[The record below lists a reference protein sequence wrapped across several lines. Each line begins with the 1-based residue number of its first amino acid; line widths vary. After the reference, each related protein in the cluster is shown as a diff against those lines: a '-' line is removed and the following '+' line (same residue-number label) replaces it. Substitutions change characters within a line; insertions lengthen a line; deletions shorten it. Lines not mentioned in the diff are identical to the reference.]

1 MTEIAQ
7 GLARA
12 KVMLDLKRHDEAAG
26 VLGPILAADP
36 GNSTGWC
43 LLALAH
49 IGAGRFEDAI
59 VSAGR
64 AIAAAPDHD
73 WPHRLACT
81 AQLRM
86 GNARAALRA
95 AAEAR
100 RLVPQSWQA
109 HVCVAEATLATG
121 ENFHLAAEAA
131 ATARALAPNAPEV
144 HVISGKVSFALARR
158 KAARAHLERALALD
172 PQHGGALNEL
182 GRVTVTGPFSGHA
195 ARYFLQAV
203 RTDPRVGTYSSN
215 VDVTVRRAVGLAI
228 YIGGVAAVVLYLAT
242 TMMTHLSRAQI
253 LIGLAACVLLM
264 TVAGAV
270 QYLQMPPQARSLIRR
285 PPNLAALTV
294 CYASFLTAFA
304 MIALSSTA
312 ALPNMLAGAIA
323 IIVVSRLVMAL
334 WLLRHKPGRAT
345 GSQRRA

>member
-12 KVMLDLKRHDEAAG
+12 RVMLDLRRHDEAAG
-26 VLGPILAADP
+26 LLGPILAADP

-49 IGAGRFEDAI
+49 IGAGRFKDAI

-64 AIAAAPDHD
+64 AIAAAPDYD
-73 WPHRLACT
+73 WPHRLTCT
-81 AQLRM
+81 AQLCM

-95 AAEAR
+95 AEEAR
-100 RLVPQSWQA
+100 RLSPQSWQA

-121 ENFHLAAEAA
+121 ENFRLAAEAA
-131 ATARALAPNAPEV
+131 AAARALAPNAAEV
-144 HVISGKVSFALARR
+144 HVISGKVSFALTRR

-172 PQHGGALNEL
+172 PQHGDALNEL
-182 GRVTVTGPFSGHA
+182 GRVTFSGPFRGHA
-195 ARYFLQAV
+195 ARYFLRAV
-203 RTDPRVGTYSSN
+203 RVNPRVSTYSSN
-215 VDVTVRRAVGLAI
+215 LDVTVRRAVGLVI
-228 YIGGVAAVVLYLAT
+228 HIGSAAAVVLYLAT
-242 TMMTHLSRAQI
+242 MMTHLSRTQI
-253 LIGLAACVLLM
+253 LLGLAGCVLLL
-264 TVAGAV
+264 TVAGAT

-285 PPNLAALTV
+285 PPNPAALTV
-294 CYASFLTAFA
+294 FYASFLAAFA

-323 IIVVSRLVMAL
+323 ILVVSRLVMAL
-334 WLLRHKPGRAT
+334 WLLRNKPGRAT

>member
-12 KVMLDLKRHDEAAG
+12 EVMLDLKRHNEAAG

-73 WPHRLACT
+73 WPHRLACM

-95 AAEAR
+95 AEEAR
-100 RLVPQSWQA
+100 RLSPQSWQA
-109 HVCVAEATLATG
+109 HVCMAEATLAAG

-144 HVISGKVSFALARR
+144 HVISGKVSFAHARR

-182 GRVTVTGPFSGHA
+182 GRVTLTGPFSGHA

-203 RTDPRVGTYSSN
+203 QTDPRVGTYSSN
-215 VDVTVRRAVGLAI
+215 VDVTVRRAVGLVI
-228 YIGGVAAVVLYLAT
+228 YIGGAAAVVLYLAT
-242 TMMTHLSRAQI
+242 MMTHLSRTQI

-264 TVAGAV
+264 TVAGAA
-270 QYLQMPPQARSLIRR
+270 QYLQMPPQARSLTRR

-294 CYASFLTAFA
+294 CYASFLAAFA
-304 MIALSSTA
+304 MIVLSSTA

-323 IIVVSRLVMAL
+323 ILVVSRLVMAL
-334 WLLRHKPGRAT
+334 WLLRNKPGRAT

>member
-7 GLARA
+7 GLAHA
-12 KVMLDLKRHDEAAG
+12 EVMLGLKRHDEAAG
-26 VLGPILAADP
+26 VLGSILAADP

-49 IGAGRFEDAI
+49 IGAGRFEDAS

-81 AQLRM
+81 VHLRM

-95 AAEAR
+95 AGEAR
-100 RLVPQSWQA
+100 RLSPQSWQA
-109 HVCVAEATLATG
+109 YVCVAEATLATG
-121 ENFHLAAEAA
+121 EHFHLAAEAA
-131 ATARALAPNAPEV
+131 GTARALAPNAPEV
-144 HVISGKVSFALARR
+144 HVISGKVSFALGRR

-182 GRVTVTGPFSGHA
+182 GRVTLIGPFSGHA

-203 RTDPRVGTYSSN
+203 RTDPSVGTYSSN
-215 VDVTVRRAVGLAI
+215 VDATVRSAVGVVI
-228 YIGGVAAVVLYLAT
+228 YIGGAAAVVLYLV
-242 TMMTHLSRAQI
+242 TMMTHLSRTQI

-264 TVAGAV
+264 TVAGGA
-270 QYLQMPPQARSLIRR
+270 QYLQMPSQARSLIRR
-285 PPNLAALTV
+285 PPNLAALTIS
-294 CYASFLTAFA
+294 YASFLAAFA

-323 IIVVSRLVMAL
+323 ILVVSRLVMAL
-334 WLLRHKPGRAT
+334 WLLRHKPGRAS
-345 GSQRRA
+345 GSQHRA

>member
-1 MTEIAQ
+1 MTEIAR

-12 KVMLDLKRHDEAAG
+12 KVMLDLRRHDEAAG

-64 AIAAAPDHD
+64 AIAAAPDYD

-81 AQLRM
+81 AQLCL

-95 AAEAR
+95 AEEAR
-100 RLVPQSWQA
+100 RLSPQSWQA

-131 ATARALAPNAPEV
+131 AAARALAPNAPEV
-144 HVISGKVSFALARR
+144 HVISGQVSFALTRR

-172 PQHGGALNEL
+172 PQPGGALNEL
-182 GRVTVTGPFSGHA
+182 GRVTFSGPFRGHA
-195 ARYFLQAV
+195 ARYFLRAV
-203 RTDPRVGTYSSN
+203 RVNPRVNTYTSN
-215 VDVTVRRAVGLAI
+215 LDVTVRRGVGLVI
-228 YIGGVAAVVLYLAT
+228 HIGSAAAVVLYLAT
-242 TMMTHLSRAQI
+242 MMTHLSRTQI
-253 LIGLAACVLLM
+253 LIGLGACVLLM
-264 TVAGAV
+264 TAV
-270 QYLQMPPQARSLIRR
+270 SLPSTCKCPRSTLTDPP
-285 PPNLAALTV
+285 
-294 CYASFLTAFA
+294 
-304 MIALSSTA
+304 SS
-312 ALPNMLAGAIA
+312 
-323 IIVVSRLVMAL
+323 
-334 WLLRHKPGRAT
+334 
-345 GSQRRA
+345 